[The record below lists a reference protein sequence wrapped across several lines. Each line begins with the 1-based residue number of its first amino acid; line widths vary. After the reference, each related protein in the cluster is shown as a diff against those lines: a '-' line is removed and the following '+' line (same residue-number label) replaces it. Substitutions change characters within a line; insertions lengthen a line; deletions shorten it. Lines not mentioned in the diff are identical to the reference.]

1 MVEQH
6 KTEVEVEG
14 GRASFVSSRRT
25 RTRARAYLHMAPPG
39 RTAGAGEDV
48 VVWVSYVVVRWPV
61 AAAPDD
67 DAGGITDSQD
77 PDWTC
82 IDRSIEVQVHMERVS
97 RVFT

>member
-1 MVEQH
+1 MFRRAAHAREHEQEH
-6 KTEVEVEG
+6 ICIWHRPAGLLLLVCRRGRGGLGLVR
-14 GRASFVSSRRT
+14 GRA
-25 RTRARAYLHMAPPG
+25 L
-39 RTAGAGEDV
+39 
-48 VVWVSYVVVRWPV
+48 
-61 AAAPDD
+61 AAAPDPDD

>member
-1 MVEQH
+1 
-6 KTEVEVEG
+6 
-14 GRASFVSSRRT
+14 
-25 RTRARAYLHMAPPG
+25 MAPPG
-39 RTAGAGEDV
+39 RTAAAGAGEDV